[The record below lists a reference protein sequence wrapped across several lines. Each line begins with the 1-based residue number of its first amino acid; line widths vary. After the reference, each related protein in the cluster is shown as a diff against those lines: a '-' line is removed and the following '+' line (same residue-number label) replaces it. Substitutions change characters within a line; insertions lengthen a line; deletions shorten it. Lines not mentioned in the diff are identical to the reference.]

1 MKRSFGLLVLLLL
14 TSASAHAGTEIF
26 VGYTYGTS
34 GAGRVDREIAH
45 GWSVDVTHTFFK
57 YVGLTSDF
65 AGVYGN
71 VVANPGV
78 GPCAVPVPPPACF
91 QNVSFQSYTLL
102 GGPRLIVPIKPV
114 SVFVQV
120 LWGVSV
126 TRLGCFTAG
135 GTTVPSAME
144 ADFAMGYG
152 AGLDLNLL
160 KFLAIRPIQYDHI
173 RVKVANNWID
183 ANTLRAGVVFK
194 F

>member
-1 MKRSFGLLVLLLL
+1 MKRCFGLVVLLLL
-14 TSASAHAGTEIF
+14 ATASAQAGTEIF
-26 VGYTYGTS
+26 LGYTYGTS

-45 GWSVDVTHTFFK
+45 GWSVNVTHTFFK
-57 YVGLTSDF
+57 YVGLASDF

-71 VVANPGV
+71 VVASSGT
-78 GPCAVPVPPPACF
+78 GPCAVPSPPPSCF
-91 QNVSFQSYTLL
+91 QNVNFQAYTLL
-102 GGPRLIVPIKPV
+102 GGPRLIIPIKPV
-114 SVFVQV
+114 SVFGQV

-126 TRLGCFTAG
+126 TRLGSFTAN
-135 GTTVPSAME
+135 GTTVPSAMD

-160 KFLAIRPIQYDHI
+160 NFLALRPIQYDHV

-183 ANTLRAGVVFK
+183 ANSLRAGVVFK